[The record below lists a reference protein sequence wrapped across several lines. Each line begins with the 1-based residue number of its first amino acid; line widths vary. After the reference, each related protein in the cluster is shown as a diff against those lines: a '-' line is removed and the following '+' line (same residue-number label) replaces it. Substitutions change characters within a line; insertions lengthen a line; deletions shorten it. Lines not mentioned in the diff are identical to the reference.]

1 MSALLTSTPRPGF
14 LRSATSLIQ
23 IVGRAARNSESKVI
37 MYADRI
43 TDSMKIAIDETN
55 RRREKQISYNKKH
68 NVKPTTIKKGIVDSL
83 KISVEK
89 QEKMTKSDIMKNI
102 EHLKGMMNTAASQL
116 DFETA
121 IKLREEIAKLKR
133 KLK

>member
-1 MSALLTSTPRPGF
+1 
-14 LRSATSLIQ
+14 
-23 IVGRAARNSESKVI
+23 
-37 MYADRI
+37 
-43 TDSMKIAIDETN
+43 MKIAIDETN